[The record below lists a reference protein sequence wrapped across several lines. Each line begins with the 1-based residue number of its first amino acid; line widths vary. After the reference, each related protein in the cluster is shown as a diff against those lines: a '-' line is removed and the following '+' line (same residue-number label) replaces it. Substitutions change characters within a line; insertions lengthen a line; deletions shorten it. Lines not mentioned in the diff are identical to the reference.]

1 MIKPPSEKVIDRTR
15 RVLRRKHYSYRNEQR
30 YLSWIRRFIL
40 FHGKRHPIHMGRAE
54 IELYLS
60 HLAEKENVSASTQ
73 NQALSAILFLYRS
86 VLDKPPSFPIDAV
99 RARRSHTVPTVLSQD
114 EARRVLG
121 CLSGHH
127 LLMIQLLYGSGLRAS
142 ECVRLRIKDLDFALR
157 QVVVRD
163 GKGAKDRFS
172 VLPQSVT
179 DPLEIHLR
187 RVKMIH
193 EHDIRAGN
201 RMVHL
206 PYSLSRKYPGADREW
221 IWQYVFPSRRL
232 SPDPRSGVIR
242 RHHMSPST
250 LHKAV
255 KSAARLARID
265 KRVTCHTFRHSVA
278 THLLE
283 NGYDIRT
290 VQDLLGHKD
299 VKTTMIYT
307 HVLKRG
313 GFAVRSPLD
322 HDLAGTAQP
331 AHTSR
336 ERMPEYGSRA
346 SPTESH

>member
-15 RVLRRKHYSYRNEQR
+15 RILRRKHYSYRTEQR

-163 GKGAKDRFS
+163 GKGAKDRFT
-172 VLPQSVT
+172 VLPQSVI

-201 RMVHL
+201 EMAHL

-232 SPDPRSGVIR
+232 SPDPPSGIIR
-242 RHHMSPST
+242 RHHMSPNT

-265 KRVTCHTFRHSVA
+265 KRVTCHTFRYSFA
-278 THLLE
+278 TLLLE
-283 NGYDIRT
+283 NGYDTRT

-299 VKTTMIYT
+299 VNTTMIYT

-313 GFAVRSPLD
+313 GFAVPSPLD
-322 HDLAGTAQP
+322 HDIASTAQP

-336 ERMPEYGSRA
+336 ELMHEYGSRA

>member
-1 MIKPPSEKVIDRTR
+1 MIKPPAEKILDRTR
-15 RVLRRKHYSYRNEQR
+15 RVLRRKHYSYQTEKR
-30 YLSWIRRFIL
+30 YVSWIRRFIL

-54 IELYLS
+54 IESYLS

-99 RARRSHTVPTVLSQD
+99 RARRSRTVPTVLSRD
-114 EARRVLG
+114 EVRRVLS

-127 LLMIQLLYGSGLRAS
+127 LLMVQLLYGSGLRAS
-142 ECVRLRIKDLDFALR
+142 ECVRLRVKDLDFALK

-163 GKGAKDRFS
+163 GKGAKDRYT
-172 VLPQSVT
+172 VLPQSVI
-179 DPLEIHLR
+179 DLLEIHIR
-187 RVKMIH
+187 RVKLIH
-193 EHDIRAGN
+193 ERDLRTGN
-201 RMVHL
+201 GLVHL
-206 PYSLSRKYPGADREW
+206 PYSLSRKYPAADREW

-232 SPDPRSGVIR
+232 TPDPRSGIVR

-255 KSAARLARID
+255 KGAARLARID
-265 KRVTCHTFRHSVA
+265 KRVTCHTFRHSFA

-283 NGYDIRT
+283 DGYDIRT

-313 GFAVRSPLD
+313 GLAVRSPLD
-322 HDLAGTAQP
+322 HDLGARKL
-331 AHTSR
+331 R
-336 ERMPEYGSRA
+336 ESNSSWRGSVEGA
-346 SPTESH
+346 AALG